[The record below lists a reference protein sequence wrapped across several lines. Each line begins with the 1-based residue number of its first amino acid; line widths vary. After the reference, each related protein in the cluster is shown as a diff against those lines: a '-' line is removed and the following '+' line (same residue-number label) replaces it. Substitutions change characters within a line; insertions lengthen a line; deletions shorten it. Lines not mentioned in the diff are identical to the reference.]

1 MTKGGLDWQTI
12 NTCAN
17 GSEGDDLL
25 LEAGQATKSLNPRLN
40 WVPWVVINGVC
51 CFTTFIFLKIAR
63 NTLFVDCLVAMSKQP
78 AIQKFSK

>member
-1 MTKGGLDWQTI
+1 VTKGGLDWKTI

-25 LEAGQATKSLNPRLN
+25 LKAGQATKSLNPRLN

-51 CFTTFIFLKIAR
+51 RFTIVHFLKIAR
-63 NTLFVDCLVAMSKQP
+63 NNFLCNQQTTDNLKCLQVKLQ
-78 AIQKFSK
+78 